1 VPLTFEW
8 LTMVVIPAVAI
19 LLVIFVVW
27 HHQLQQ
33 RQIRQLAERIAN
45 LSAQQPNQGAELE
58 ELRSGVIGIGHRILQ
73 LEQALQNIESNQQAL
88 ASELEQLTEHQQK
101 IQLFDPDSRLY
112 SRAVKMVQLG
122 AGLEEVMSECELP
135 RAEAETLDQFTPP
148 ANQLIFCR
156 LLDVTLLLTT
166 ILLLMDLLNRYVWL
180 CHPLPEFLRQCCY
193 F

>member
-1 VPLTFEW
+1 MPLTFEW

-135 RAEAETLDQFTPP
+135 RAEAEL
-148 ANQLIFCR
+148 LIN
-156 LLDVTLLLTT
+156 L
-166 ILLLMDLLNRYVWL
+166 
-180 CHPLPEFLRQCCY
+180 HRQQTN
-193 F
+193 